1 MNCPE
6 CGQRVLPGAQFCSAC
21 GRRVTP
27 ERNLELMPDPDAR
40 HPVAAPARKASHAPL
55 VIKKLPPR
63 PSYATRLS
71 QAIAGWRH
79 APVAVVA
86 LGCVLAVA
94 AYWSDSRDESLAR
107 KAGRERI
114 AAATG
119 ARSTT
124 SQVATP
130 GKLEFSARQA
140 LQSFYG
146 NYDPVL
152 DGAFWTV
159 TGAPKRWSDWNGKS
173 VLIKPLV
180 SRPDDAGTR
189 HVLVTHSVDMKN
201 GMVVKQGAGCRSC
214 KSLIGAALFE
224 RQGAEWKLVSDQRFL
239 GVEGAFGAPPHVAV
253 TFPATSG
260 VELRIEPPGVAQAEA
275 GEPAPGVVMN
285 AGRAV
290 KGVLASPRPRPR
302 ETTSPDT
309 PFPTAVTGP

>member
-6 CGQRVLPGAQFCSAC
+6 CSQRLLPEARFCSAC
-21 GRRVTP
+21 GRRVVSERVEPPLSSSKGSLVTP
-27 ERNLELMPDPDAR
+27 
-40 HPVAAPARKASHAPL
+40 APARKPNPAPL
-55 VIKKLPPR
+55 IIKIPAR

-71 QAIAGWRH
+71 QAIASWRH
-79 APVAVVA
+79 APVAAVV

-119 ARSTT
+119 ARPTT
-124 SQVATP
+124 SQPTTP
-130 GKLEFSARQA
+130 DTLKFSARQA

-159 TGAPKRWSDWNGKS
+159 AGAPKRWTDWNGKS

-180 SRPDDAGTR
+180 SRSDDTGSR
-189 HVLVTHSVDMKN
+189 HVLVTNSVEMKD
-201 GMVVKQGAGCRSC
+201 GMVVKQGAGCRTC

-224 RQGAEWKLVSDQRFL
+224 RHGNEWKLVSEQRFL

-253 TFPATSG
+253 VFPPAAG
-260 VELRIEPPGVAQAEA
+260 VELRIEPSVSQAA
-275 GEPAPGVVMN
+275 AVEPVSPVVMN
-285 AGRAV
+285 AGNRV
-290 KGVLASPRPRPR
+290 KGQLTQPRPRQSDARPV
-302 ETTSPDT
+302 ES
-309 PFPTAVTGP
+309 PFPSAVSGP